1 MKFFSKRYWHIYLT
15 GLCVLFI
22 LGLQT
27 AGAQSLRSVLDMAL
41 TNNPT
46 IRSVG
51 EEVNQAEAE
60 ATSFQKKTLP
70 TLDFNASY
78 KYVTDV
84 PVLDFSKELPPILSG
99 FPVQTMGVYNNYD
112 FGLTLNYVLFAGF
125 AEKNAG
131 RLRMRQYDLAG
142 SKLQKTRKEIAL
154 QVVATYRLAQS
165 YQLEIESLQAGQQRV
180 TNQQKRVRSAVR
192 QGMALALDTLSLSLA
207 RMEYEQK
214 IIDAQGRLQNTL
226 QQLQNLTA
234 SDNPIQVQV
243 FTLDAISGT
252 LPDLSLQQ
260 QIDLQMLELNRRML
274 ELDRD
279 IQRSGFYPKV
289 ALFASAHYG
298 IPGLDFIQK
307 EWMVYGI
314 AGVGLQWNLFRWG
327 GDSKAVEARQA
338 AVRKIEYRQQAAEE
352 QIRLRYDQSIRDF
365 KTLQE
370 QSDVLTQSV
379 LLAREKMNVI
389 KSRFE
394 QGEASV
400 TDYNNANLQLTEME
414 LNRKRHL
421 IRMLIKINEI
431 EYISGK
437 AISDWSIKQ

>member
-1 MKFFSKRYWHIYLT
+1 MKFFSKRYWQIYLT
-15 GLCVLFI
+15 GLCILLLF
-22 LGLQT
+22 GLRN
-27 AGAQSLRSVLDMAL
+27 AGAQSLRAVLDMAL
-41 TNNPT
+41 ANNPS

-60 ATSFQKKTLP
+60 AASFQKKTLP

-84 PVLDFSKELPPILSG
+84 PVLDFAKELPPILSG

-131 RLRMRQYDLAG
+131 KIRMRQYDLAG
-142 SKLQKTRKEIAL
+142 SKLKKTKKEIAL
-154 QVVATYRLAQS
+154 QVIAAYRSAQS
-165 YQLEIESLQAGQQRV
+165 FQLEIESLQAGKQRV
-180 TNQQKRVRSAVR
+180 NNQLKRVRSAVR

-214 IIDAQGRLQNTL
+214 IIDAEGRMQNAL
-226 QQLQNLTA
+226 QQLKNLTA
-234 SDNPIQVQV
+234 SERPILVES
-243 FTLDAISGT
+243 FTLSAVSTGI
-252 LPDLSLQQ
+252 PDLSLQQ
-260 QIDLQMLELNRRML
+260 QLDIQMLQLQRRML
-274 ELDRD
+274 ELDSD

-289 ALFASAHYG
+289 ALYASVHYG
-298 IPGLDFIQK
+298 LPGLDFIQK
-307 EWMVYGI
+307 EWMMFGV

-327 GDSKAVEARQA
+327 GDSKAVEARSA
-338 AVRKIEYRQQAAEE
+338 AVRKINFQRQAAEE
-352 QIRLRYDQSIRDF
+352 QIRLRYDQAIRDF
-365 KTLQE
+365 KTLQD
-370 QSDVLTQSV
+370 QSDVLTKSV
-379 LLAREKMNVI
+379 QLARQKMNI
-389 KSRFE
+389 TKSRFE

-437 AISDWSIKQ
+437 AISDWSIEQ